1 MTVPIDL
8 DRVRDTAPLTCRPAR
23 ADDAGAVLELVNACE
38 RHDLGEALLEADDI
52 AGDWQR
58 PSFDLTTDSIC
69 LFDGPRLVGYGE
81 VYRARRAEGFVHP
94 DARGRGLGAAL
105 LRWTWDVSRARG
117 GTLVGQSVVDSGD
130 AARLFAAYGYEPLWT
145 SWILE
150 LAPGAEIAPA
160 PLPAGTQVRPY
171 QPGEERVVFEV
182 VENAFNE
189 WPGRDPSTYE
199 DWAAG
204 TLQRPG
210 FEPWQLLV
218 AAESDGTGAER
229 VVGACHVVVA
239 DGDGWVSYLAVR
251 ADRRGR
257 GLGRALL
264 GHAFAVAR
272 ERGAT
277 RCELSTDSRT
287 GALSLYEHVGMRVRK
302 SFTHY
307 ARQL

>member
-1 MTVPIDL
+1 MTVTIDL
-8 DRVRDTAPLTCRPAR
+8 NRVRGTAPVTCRPAHP
-23 ADDAGAVLELVNACE
+23 DDAGAVLELVNACE
-38 RHDLGEALLEADDI
+38 LQDLGEALLEADDI

-69 LFDGPRLVGYGE
+69 LFDGRRLVGYGE
-81 VYRARRAEGFVHP
+81 VYKGRRADGCVHP

-117 GTLVGQSVVDSGD
+117 GALVGQSVVDSGD

-150 LAPGAEIAPA
+150 LAPGVEIAPA

-182 VENAFNE
+182 VEDAFNE
-189 WPGRDPSTYE
+189 WPDRDASTFE

-204 TLQRPG
+204 VLHRPG

-218 AAESDGTGAER
+218 SVKSGETGAGEVIGVCYLV
-229 VVGACHVVVA
+229 VVGRDA
-239 DGDGWVSYLAVR
+239 WISQLAVR

-287 GALSLYEHVGMRVRK
+287 GALSLYEHVGMRVRQ

-307 ARQL
+307 ARGL